1 MWCAGVLG
9 ALARVSWD
17 VREVDGFGFD
27 RGGVP
32 EEFDDQPATRCC
44 DESFAGSGDWM
55 LRLGCLALNI
65 EHQYIL
71 SRLLLTSHDMP
82 ESVYCYR

>member
-9 ALARVSWD
+9 ALARVSSD

-27 RGGVP
+27 RDGVP

-65 EHQYIL
+65 EHQSHTVKIA
-71 SRLLLTSHDMP
+71 SHTSWH
-82 ESVYCYR
+82 V